1 MTDMYD
7 EWDEDPDDFLNYRH
21 QRRLS
26 DPSANL
32 NNYSRYGWK
41 TKPTSATNDQ
51 TSKAMSQ
58 NEGLDSLASE
68 VSEIEA
74 GDLKDGMSMMN
85 FLKIFCCFVYYYLN
99 HRFAFSHYHTTV
111 QTIVIY
117 FILLLLQH
125 VLVVNIAFQLP
136 SDLIAIGLK

>member
-7 EWDEDPDDFLNYRH
+7 EWDEGPDDFQNYRH

-41 TKPTSATNDQ
+41 TKPNTSNEHS
-51 TSKAMSQ
+51 SKAMSQ
-58 NEGLDSLASE
+58 NEGLDSLANE

-74 GDLKDGMSMMN
+74 GDLKDGK
-85 FLKIFCCFVYYYLN
+85 FLFVLEWIFFLSTAECV
-99 HRFAFSHYHTTV
+99 A
-111 QTIVIY
+111 I
-117 FILLLLQH
+117 
-125 VLVVNIAFQLP
+125 FQSRTSKHLP
-136 SDLIAIGLK
+136 KHCSIGFSDLNLLCYTLS

>member
-32 NNYSRYGWK
+32 NNFSRHGWK
-41 TKPTSATNDQ
+41 AKGPIPNEQS
-51 TSKAMSQ
+51 SKAMSQ

-74 GDLKDGMSMMN
+74 GDLKDG
-85 FLKIFCCFVYYYLN
+85 K
-99 HRFAFSHYHTTV
+99 
-111 QTIVIY
+111 
-117 FILLLLQH
+117 
-125 VLVVNIAFQLP
+125 
-136 SDLIAIGLK
+136 

>member
-41 TKPTSATNDQ
+41 TKPTSAASNDH

-74 GDLKDGMSMMN
+74 GDLKDGKSMMN
-85 FLKIFCCFVYYYLN
+85 FLKILFCFVYYCY
-99 HRFAFSHYHTTV
+99 
-111 QTIVIY
+111 
-117 FILLLLQH
+117 
-125 VLVVNIAFQLP
+125 QLP
-136 SDLIAIGLK
+136 FEQL

>member
-7 EWDEDPDDFLNYRH
+7 EWDDDPDDYLNYRH

-41 TKPTSATNDQ
+41 TKPTPSNEQ
-51 TSKAMSQ
+51 SSKALSQ
-58 NEGLDSLASE
+58 NEGLDSLANE

-74 GDLKDGMSMMN
+74 GDLRDGTYNS
-85 FLKIFCCFVYYYLN
+85 KQCFCSFYIHKRCAFYL
-99 HRFAFSHYHTTV
+99 FKKKTTTHT
-111 QTIVIY
+111 I
-117 FILLLLQH
+117 
-125 VLVVNIAFQLP
+125 
-136 SDLIAIGLK
+136 S

>member
-1 MTDMYD
+1 MYD

-74 GDLKDGMSMMN
+74 GDLKDGKSMMK
-85 FLKIFCCFVYYYLN
+85 FLTKIV
-99 HRFAFSHYHTTV
+99 
-111 QTIVIY
+111 
-117 FILLLLQH
+117 
-125 VLVVNIAFQLP
+125 
-136 SDLIAIGLK
+136 

>member
-1 MTDMYD
+1 MSFDRFCVTDMYD

-41 TKPTSATNDQ
+41 TKAPNPDEHS
-51 TSKAMSQ
+51 SKARSE

-74 GDLKDGMSMMN
+74 GDLKDGM
-85 FLKIFCCFVYYYLN
+85 FLLL
-99 HRFAFSHYHTTV
+99 
-111 QTIVIY
+111 
-117 FILLLLQH
+117 FIL
-125 VLVVNIAFQLP
+125 
-136 SDLIAIGLK
+136 

>member
-41 TKPTSATNDQ
+41 TKPTPAHDQ
-51 TSKAMSQ
+51 SSKAMSQ

-74 GDLKDGMSMMN
+74 GDLKDGKS
-85 FLKIFCCFVYYYLN
+85 
-99 HRFAFSHYHTTV
+99 
-111 QTIVIY
+111 Q
-117 FILLLLQH
+117 
-125 VLVVNIAFQLP
+125 
-136 SDLIAIGLK
+136 

>member
-1 MTDMYD
+1 MWD
-7 EWDEDPDDFLNYRH
+7 EWDEDPDEYYNYRH

-41 TKPTSATNDQ
+41 SKSSSGACADGTAGTKARSE
-51 TSKAMSQ
+51 

-74 GDLKDGMSMMN
+74 GDLKDGEFSCVIAAT
-85 FLKIFCCFVYYYLN
+85 LLCLCCA
-99 HRFAFSHYHTTV
+99 R
-111 QTIVIY
+111 
-117 FILLLLQH
+117 
-125 VLVVNIAFQLP
+125 
-136 SDLIAIGLK
+136 